1 MKEGKATSRRDFLRI
16 AATSAVAATGGV
28 AVLPGTTV
36 NLNAS
41 AVSPNDRIQLA
52 TIGMGIIGFEDTQTA
67 LKVPG
72 VELVA
77 VADCYKGR
85 LKRTK
90 EVFGDHVFTSQDY
103 REVLSRSDVDAVIL
117 ATPDHWHQRMAI
129 DAMKAGKAVYCEKP
143 MVQKVEEGA
152 ALIEA
157 EASTKQVLE
166 VGSQV
171 VSSVVVEKARQLYRA
186 GAVGELNM
194 VDILISRNSALGA
207 WEYSLPLD
215 ASPKTIDWDSFL
227 GHAPKIPFDADRF
240 FRWRKYWDYGTGVAG
255 DMYVHM
261 FTALHRI
268 ISSNGPVKA
277 MSTGGIRYWKE
288 RREAPDLILGLY
300 EYPRTDNHPEFS
312 LSLGANFADGGHG
325 ASFKLIGNE
334 GMMSFEWDRVVV
346 SRAEPDNP
354 SLQELVEGY
363 NSVRTFS
370 SEQQKAFVEDYKKN
384 HMGRVEPEDASLPG
398 SIEYR
403 APEGYDSRV
412 DHFRVFF
419 RAVRGG
425 EPVVEDSSYGMRAAT
440 PALLANMC
448 YLDNKIYQWDPEG
461 MRLR

>member
-1 MKEGKATSRRDFLRI
+1 
-16 AATSAVAATGGV
+16 
-28 AVLPGTTV
+28 
-36 NLNAS
+36 
-41 AVSPNDRIQLA
+41 
-52 TIGMGIIGFEDTQTA
+52 MGIIGFEDTQTA

-72 VELVA
+72 VEFVA
-77 VADCYKGR
+77 AADCYKGR
-85 LKRTK
+85 LERTK
-90 EVFGDHVFTSQDY
+90 EVFGNHVFTTLDF
-103 REVLSRSDVDAVIL
+103 REILNRSDVDAVIL

-129 DAMKAGKAVYCEKP
+129 EAMEAGKAVYCEKP
-143 MVQKVEEGA
+143 MVQKVQEGA
-152 ALIEA
+152 ALIAA
-157 EASTKQVLE
+157 EKSTKQVIE

-171 VSSVVVEKARQLYRA
+171 ASSVVIEKAQELYRS
-186 GAVGELNM
+186 GAIGELNM

-207 WEYSLPLD
+207 WQYSIPLD
-215 ASPKTIDWDSFL
+215 ASPEMIDWDSFL

-268 ISSNGPVKA
+268 IDSRGPTKA
-277 MSTGGIRYWKE
+277 MSTGGVRYWKE

-300 EYPRTDNHPEFS
+300 EYPRTNSHPEFS

-334 GMMSFEWDRVVV
+334 GVMSFEWDRIIVTR
-346 SRAEPDNP
+346 SEPDKP
-354 SLQELVEGY
+354 SLQQLVEGY

-370 SEQQKAFVEDYKKN
+370 KDQQKAFIEDYKR
-384 HMGRVEPEDASLPG
+384 HHVGELEPNDVQLPG
-398 SIEYR
+398 TIEYR
-403 APEGYDSRV
+403 APAGYDSRV

-425 EPVVEDSSYGMRAAT
+425 APVLEDSSFGMRAAA

-448 YLDNKIYQWDPEG
+448 YLDDRIYHWDPDG

>member
-1 MKEGKATSRRDFLRI
+1 M
-16 AATSAVAATGGV
+16 
-28 AVLPGTTV
+28 LPGTTV
-36 NLNAS
+36 NGMARS
-41 AVSPNDRIQLA
+41 VAPNDRIQLA

-67 LKVPG
+67 LKVPS

-77 VADCYKGR
+77 VADCYDGR
-85 LKRTK
+85 LTHTK
-90 EVFGDHVFTSQDY
+90 EVFGNHVFTTHDY
-103 REVLSRSDVDAVIL
+103 REVLNRSDVDAVIL
-117 ATPDHWHQRMAI
+117 AIPDHWHQRMAI

-143 MVQKVEEGA
+143 MVQKIEEGA
-152 ALIEA
+152 SIIET
-157 EASTKQVLE
+157 EKSTKQVIE

-171 VSSVVVEKARQLYRA
+171 ASSVVTEKARQLFRA
-186 GAVGELNM
+186 GVIGELNM

-215 ASPKTIDWDSFL
+215 ASTDTIEWDSFL
-227 GHAPKIPFDADRF
+227 GHAPKRPFDADRF

-268 ISSNGPVKA
+268 IGANGPIKA

-288 RREAPDLILGLY
+288 QREAPDLILGLY
-300 EYPRTDNHPEFS
+300 EYPKTVNHPEFS

-334 GMMSFEWDRVVV
+334 GMMSFEWNRLTV
-346 SRAEPDNP
+346 SREEPDKP
-354 SLQELVEGY
+354 SLQQLVEGY

-370 SEQQKAFVEDYKKN
+370 QEQQNAFIEHYEK
-384 HMGRVEPEDASLPG
+384 HHAGRVDPEKAQLPG

-412 DHFRVFF
+412 DHLRVFF

-425 EPVVEDSSYGMRAAT
+425 EPVVEDSTYGMRAAA

-448 YLDNKIYQWDPEG
+448 YLDDRAYGWDPDG
-461 MRLR
+461 MKLR